1 MSVLRFL
8 LNGPLRRRIRR
19 LQAQLELLTGRVER
33 LEESIAAASF
43 PDPDTQQKLS
53 QSVGQNIS
61 IETSNSA
68 LRGILLSVQ
77 SDSLDLSD
85 ELGQRVIVPA
95 ARITAIRLREN

>member
-1 MSVLRFL
+1 MSILRFL

-43 PDPDTQQKLS
+43 PDPYTQQKLS

-68 LRGILLSVQ
+68 LRGILISVQ

-85 ELGQRVIVPA
+85 ELGQRVIVPS
-95 ARITAIRLREN
+95 ARITAIRLRKN